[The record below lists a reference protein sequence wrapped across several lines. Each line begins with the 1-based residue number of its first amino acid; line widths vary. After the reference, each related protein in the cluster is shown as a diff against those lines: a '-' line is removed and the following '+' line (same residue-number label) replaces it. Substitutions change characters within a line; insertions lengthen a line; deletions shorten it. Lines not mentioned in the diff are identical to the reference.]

1 MPFRRHHISCLA
13 ILLAIA
19 LTTCRQAYSPPAISE
34 PNRFLVVDGFINAGP
49 NTVTTFNL
57 NRTRNL
63 GDSTVI
69 GIPELNAQVSIVGTN
84 GASYLLT
91 DMNRTGTYSSA
102 PLTIDI
108 SSQYSIAIITADG
121 LKFSSDP
128 TPCKATPPI
137 DSLYWREPGDLSIYV
152 GSHDPTGDTR
162 YYRYDYNET
171 WIHDA
176 QLQTPWAVQNGM
188 IIAVDS
194 TNQKT
199 RCWSTDTSTRIL
211 LATSTALSGD
221 IIDGFAVNTI
231 PNGDA
236 KADIEYSI
244 LVRQYALTEG
254 AYNYWA
260 LIQKTTQDV
269 GTLFDVQPTQL
280 VGNIHCTTNPTL
292 PVIGYIS
299 AYTVQQQRIFIAES
313 ALTNWQHNQPGF
325 GCDTTSIPVS
335 FADPFVYNYPDTNFA
350 PYYFITGGPLVLAS
364 RICLD
369 CTLLGGNNYPP
380 PFWPH

>member
-1 MPFRRHHISCLA
+1 MPIRHYHISGLA
-13 ILLAIA
+13 LLLLTC
-19 LTTCRQAYSPPAISE
+19 LTTCRQAFAPPAVTD

-69 GIPELNAQVSIVGTN
+69 GIPELNAQVSLIGSNGTT
-84 GASYLLT
+84 YPLLDKT
-91 DMNRTGTYSSA
+91 RTGIYSSD

-108 SSQYSIAIITADG
+108 TAQYSISIGTADG
-121 LKFSSDP
+121 QKFSSDP
-128 TPCKATPPI
+128 VPCKSTPPI
-137 DSLYWREPGDLSIYV
+137 DSVFWRQPGDLSIYV
-152 GSHDPTGDTR
+152 SSHDPTGSTR

-176 QLQTPWAVQNGM
+176 QLQTPWGVQNGR

-194 TNQKT
+194 SNQKT

-211 LATSTALSGD
+211 VASSSALSND
-221 IIDGFAVNTI
+221 VIAGFTLTTI
-231 PNGDA
+231 PDGDP
-236 KADIEYSI
+236 KGDIEYSI
-244 LVRQYALTEG
+244 IARQYALTEG

-260 LIQKTTQDV
+260 LIAKTTQDV

-280 VGNIHCTTNPTL
+280 VGNIHCITNPSL
-292 PVIGYIS
+292 PVIGYLS

-313 ALTNWQHNQPGF
+313 SFTNWQHNQPGY
-325 GCDTTSIPVS
+325 GCDTVSIPVS
-335 FADPFVYNYPDTNFA
+335 FADPLVYNYPDTSYA

-369 CTLLGGNNYPP
+369 CTLLGGTNTPP
-380 PFWPH
+380 SFWPH